1 MKVQPPVKIG
11 GINTNPPVDLVDDI
25 TNDAVRLGGFTSS
38 AIVIMD
44 RSLWFVDAG
53 SPPDPTTIGAK
64 DGDCYLNSDTGDTY
78 RLVNMGWVHITNIK
92 GPQGASGGDI
102 FEHNQSS
109 PLQDWTINHNLGRY
123 PELTIIGADGNQII
137 TDVEHVSINT
147 AIVHFA
153 TPITGKAVC
162 N

>member
-1 MKVQPPVKIG
+1 MIVQPPVKVG
-11 GINTNPPVDLVDDI
+11 GINTAAP
-25 TNDAVRLGGFTSS
+25 TNLAEQQSGNAVQIGLQVTPGM
-38 AIVIMD
+38 IIYD

-53 SPPDPTTIGAK
+53 DPPDPDTIGAK
-64 DGDCYLNSDTGDTY
+64 DGDCYLNSDSGDVW
-78 RLVNMGWVHITNIK
+78 RLVGLSWTRIANIK

-102 FEHNQSS
+102 FEHNQNS

-123 PELTIIGADGNQII
+123 PELTIIGADGIQVF

-153 TPITGKAVC
+153 TPTIGKAVC